1 MKLYYQKRRLPNLGQ
16 YYDLYAQSDTLLTTD
31 IFESFRKKCLE
42 HYELDPAHF
51 LSAPG
56 LLWQACLKKT
66 EVELELLA
74 EADIQL
80 MVVKGIKSRMS
91 CRT

>member
-1 MKLYYQKRRLPNLGQ
+1 MKLYYQKRRSPNLGQ
-16 YYDLYAQSDTLLTTD
+16 YYDLYPQSDTLLTTD

-42 HYELDPAHF
+42 LYELDPAHF

-66 EVELELLA
+66 EVGLELLA

-80 MVVKGIKSRMS
+80 MVVKGI
-91 CRT
+91 

>member
-1 MKLYYQKRRLPNLGQ
+1 MKLYYQKRRSPNLGQ
-16 YYDLYAQSDTLLTTD
+16 YYDLYPQSDTLLTTD

-42 HYELDPAHF
+42 LYELDPAHF

-66 EVELELLA
+66 EVRLELLA

-80 MVVKGIKSRMS
+80 MVVKGI
-91 CRT
+91 